1 MASTNDIIGL
11 LMLVAVGVVM
21 FALIPVI
28 GYNVDSATT
37 IPGWANESDHAE
49 GGKAGS
55 SWNATV
61 NTAVVTGTDL
71 WEVSGGLVK
80 VLFIIAIV
88 AVALYFLIV
97 KLGGGGGGSGG
108 I

>member
-1 MASTNDIIGL
+1 MQLPKFTRDEKASTNDIIGL

-37 IPGWANESDHAE
+37 IPST
-49 GGKAGS
+49 S
-55 SWNATV
+55 QWNATT
-61 NTAVVTGTDL
+61 NTAIVTGNDL

-97 KLGGGGGGSGG
+97 KLGGGGGGGG
-108 I
+108 V